1 VLTVFSVRLRVEAG
15 ETDVE
20 LIIQHVAI
28 PWLRP
33 LVDGLSLRW
42 PGFDPITVHV
52 TFLLDKLA
60 LGQVYEHF
68 GFPLSAS
75 FHQCSI
81 FIFMYTLLLKEG
93 LTGEVWEPNKKQCSA
108 GNREELDRKI
118 LSV

>member
-1 VLTVFSVRLRVEAG
+1 MVTGVPNSLWGTNRGRRNSGVLTVFSVRLRVEAG

-52 TFLLDKLA
+52 TFLVDKLA
-60 LGQVYEHF
+60 LGQVY
-68 GFPLSAS
+68 L
-75 FHQCSI
+75 
-81 FIFMYTLLLKEG
+81 
-93 LTGEVWEPNKKQCSA
+93 
-108 GNREELDRKI
+108 
-118 LSV
+118 